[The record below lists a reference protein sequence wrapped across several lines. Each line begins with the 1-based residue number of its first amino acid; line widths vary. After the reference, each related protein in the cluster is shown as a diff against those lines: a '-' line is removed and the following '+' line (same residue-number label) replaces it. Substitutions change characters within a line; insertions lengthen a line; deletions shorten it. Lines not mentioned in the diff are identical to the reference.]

1 MESPSAAL
9 HSGGSPWKGLLI
21 TAAVVGTWIQSASPQ
36 SSKMKVEPSPP
47 YGMVGGNI
55 TLSILGLSKEPRSYT
70 WFRKTT
76 DDSNRIVTYNV
87 RTGQQTPAKG
97 REIVFPNGTLLIT
110 NLTLSDSDEYIVEI
124 FSTIHG
130 LRNYQ
135 LSLLRVH
142 LEVYELHKGYWETL
156 DQEGRLNQIRS
167 LVRFWKIFTGYKTQI
182 LLHRAWAPPLLFL
195 KSHQRVRIRYVHREG
210 PGLPKGPREGSK
222 CWWRMDFLL
231 LIRAGTGTGPGWRE
245 VETGF
250 REGRVLLVPTCILA
264 CQ

>member
-142 LEVYELHKGYWETL
+142 LEVYDSNFRGGAIAGIVIGVLAGVALTGALVYFL
-156 DQEGRLNQIRS
+156 YIRKTRGAS
-167 LVRFWKIFTGYKTQI
+167 QGLLGDPGPGGKTQPDQKPSKVLENI
-182 LLHRAWAPPLLFL
+182 YWLQDSNPSAQGLGLIPTSFAAAPENVYQVYGQGRGQVSFL
-195 KSHQRVRIRYVHREG
+195 DR
-210 PGLPKGPREGSK
+210 
-222 CWWRMDFLL
+222 
-231 LIRAGTGTGPGWRE
+231 
-245 VETGF
+245 
-250 REGRVLLVPTCILA
+250 
-264 CQ
+264 